1 MDTDNY
7 RVSGH
12 QADHPFKFFIRDGSL
27 IRATVTILAKDLRVA
42 RNMGNA
48 LFPGADLSESEV
60 PHADR
65 H

>member
-1 MDTDNY
+1 MDTGNY
-7 RVSGH
+7 RVSVN

-27 IRATVTILAKDLRVA
+27 TRATVTILAKDLRVA
-42 RNMGNA
+42 RNMVNA
-48 LFPGADLSESEV
+48 LFPGADLSENEV

>member
-1 MDTDNY
+1 MDTGNY
-7 RVSGH
+7 SVSIN
-12 QADHPFKFFIRDGSL
+12 QADHPYKFFIRDGSL
-27 IRATVTILAKDLRVA
+27 TRATVTILAKNPRVA
-42 RNMGNA
+42 RNMANA

>member
-1 MDTDNY
+1 MDTANN
-7 RVSGH
+7 RVLVK
-12 QADHPFKFFIRDGSL
+12 QADHPYKFFIRDGSL
-27 IRATVTILAKDLRVA
+27 TRATVTILAQDPRVA
-42 RNMGNA
+42 RNMVKA